1 MPSPQPPRA
10 VFAMD
15 PVHLPLLFPPP
26 LMTRLSEAAGLD
38 PALVVRDFTDPVAAD
53 ALARADVL
61 ITGWGCPHLDA
72 GVLTAAPRLRTV
84 LHAAGSVRSLVG
96 DAVWERGITVSSAV
110 TGNALPVAEYTLAM
124 ILLCGKEAF
133 EHRERFRATH
143 AYPAPVETAGV
154 GNVGR
159 RVGVI
164 GASRVGRRLLEL
176 LRPFDFTVLLHDPY
190 VSPAEAAALGAELLS
205 LDDLLRHSD
214 IVSLHAPDIPETY
227 RMLDRARL
235 GLIRDG
241 GVLINTSRGA
251 LVDPDALTDELVS
264 GRLRAVLDVT
274 EPEPLPAGSPLY
286 RLPNVF
292 LTPHIAG
299 SLGNELERL
308 GRIVVEELERVVAGV
323 GLEHEVRYADMG
335 RVA

>member
-26 LMTRLSEAAGLD
+26 LMARLRRTADIDTE
-38 PALVVRDFTDPVAAD
+38 LVVRDFTDPAGAA
-53 ALARADVL
+53 ALAQAEVL

-72 GVLTAAPRLRTV
+72 GVLATVPKLRAV

-96 DAVWERGITVSSAV
+96 EALWKHGVTVSSAV
-110 TGNALPVAEYTLAM
+110 TGNAVPVAEYTLAM
-124 ILLCGKEAF
+124 ILLAGKDALA
-133 EHRERFRATH
+133 HRERYRRTH
-143 AYPAPVETAGV
+143 AGPPPAETAAT
-154 GNVGR
+154 GNLGR
-159 RVGVI
+159 RVGVV

-176 LRPFDFTVLLHDPY
+176 LRPFDLTVLLHDPY
-190 VSPAEAAALGAELLS
+190 VSPAEAAALGAELLP
-205 LDDLLRHSD
+205 LEDLLRRSD
-214 IVSLHAPDIPETY
+214 IVSLHAPDIPETHH
-227 RMLDRARL
+227 MLDRARL
-235 GLIRDG
+235 ALIRDG
-241 GVLINTSRGA
+241 GVLINTARGA
-251 LVDPDALTDELVS
+251 LVDHEALTEELVS

-274 EPEPLPAGSPLY
+274 EPEPLPADSPLY

-299 SLGNELERL
+299 SLGNELQRL
-308 GRIVVEELERVVAGV
+308 GTIVVEEVERLAAG
-323 GLEHEVRYADMG
+323 LPPLHEVRHADLA

>member
-1 MPSPQPPRA
+1 MPSPQLPRA

-26 LMTRLSEAAGLD
+26 LMERLRRTADID
-38 PALVVRDFTDPVAAD
+38 PGLVVRDFTDPAAAG
-53 ALARADVL
+53 ALACAEVL

-72 GVLTAAPRLRTV
+72 GALAAAPKLGAV

-96 DAVWERGITVSSAV
+96 DALWERGVKVSSAV

-124 ILLCGKEAF
+124 ILLVGKDAF
-133 EHRERFRATH
+133 DHRERFRRTH
-143 AYPAPVETAGV
+143 TYPGPAETAAT
-154 GNVGR
+154 GNLGR

-176 LRPFDFTVLLHDPY
+176 LRPFDLTVLLHDPY
-190 VSPAEAAALGAELLS
+190 VSPAEAAALGAESLS
-205 LDDLLRHSD
+205 LEDLLGQSD
-214 IVSLHAPDIPETY
+214 IVSLHAPDIPETHH
-227 RMLDRARL
+227 MLDRGRL
-235 GLIRDG
+235 ALVRDG
-241 GVLINTSRGA
+241 GVLINTARGA
-251 LVDPDALTDELVS
+251 LVDHDALADELVS
-264 GRLRAVLDVT
+264 GRLSAVLDVT
-274 EPEPLPAGSPLY
+274 DPEPLPAGSPLY
-286 RLPNVF
+286 SLPNVF

-308 GRIVVEELERVVAGV
+308 GRIVVEELERLVAGAQPA
-323 GLEHEVRYADMG
+323 HEVLRADLA

>member
-1 MPSPQPPRA
+1 MPSAQLPRA

-26 LMTRLSEAAGLD
+26 LVTRLRQSAEID
-38 PALVVRDFTDPVAAD
+38 PALVVRDFTDPAAASALAD
-53 ALARADVL
+53 AEVL
-61 ITGWGCPHLDA
+61 ITGWGCPRLDPDILDA
-72 GVLTAAPRLRTV
+72 TPRLRTV

-96 DAVWERGITVSSAV
+96 EALWSRGVTVSSAV
-110 TGNALPVAEYTLAM
+110 TGNAVPVAEYTLAM
-124 ILLCGKEAF
+124 ILLAGKDAF
-133 EHRERFRATH
+133 VHRERFRRTH
-143 AYPAPVETAGV
+143 AQPTPAETATT
-154 GNVGR
+154 GNLGR
-159 RVGVI
+159 RIGVI

-176 LRPFDFTVLLHDPY
+176 LRPHDFEVLLHDPY
-190 VSPAEAAALGAELLS
+190 VDAAEAVGLGAQLLS
-205 LDDLLRHSD
+205 LEDLLRHSD
-214 IVSLHAPDIPETY
+214 IVSLHAPDIPETHH
-227 RMLDRARL
+227 MLDRDRL
-235 GLIRDG
+235 ALIRDG

-251 LVDPDALTDELVS
+251 LVDHSALTDELVS
-264 GRLRAVLDVT
+264 GRLHAVLDVT

-308 GRIVVEELERVVAGV
+308 GRIVVEELERLAD
-323 GLEHEVRYADMG
+323 GLPLAHEVRHADLA

>member
-26 LMTRLSEAAGLD
+26 LMARLRRTADIDTE
-38 PALVVRDFTDPVAAD
+38 LVVRDFTDPAGAA
-53 ALARADVL
+53 ALARAEVL

-72 GVLTAAPRLRTV
+72 GVLATVPKLRAV

-96 DAVWERGITVSSAV
+96 EALWKHGVTVSSAV
-110 TGNALPVAEYTLAM
+110 TGNAVPVAEYTLAM
-124 ILLCGKEAF
+124 ILLAGKDALA
-133 EHRERFRATH
+133 HRERYRRTH
-143 AYPAPVETAGV
+143 AGPPPAETAAT
-154 GNVGR
+154 GNLGR
-159 RVGVI
+159 RVGVV

-176 LRPFDFTVLLHDPY
+176 LRPFDLTVLLHDPY
-190 VSPAEAAALGAELLS
+190 VSPAEAAALGAELLP
-205 LDDLLRHSD
+205 LEDLLRRSD
-214 IVSLHAPDIPETY
+214 IVSLHAPDIPETHH
-227 RMLDRARL
+227 MLDRARL
-235 GLIRDG
+235 ALIRDG
-241 GVLINTSRGA
+241 GVLINTARGA
-251 LVDPDALTDELVS
+251 LVDHEALTEELVS

-274 EPEPLPAGSPLY
+274 EPEPLPADSPLY

-299 SLGNELERL
+299 SLGNELQRL
-308 GRIVVEELERVVAGV
+308 GTIVVEEVERLAAG
-323 GLEHEVRYADMG
+323 LPPLYEVRHADLA

>member
-1 MPSPQPPRA
+1 MPNPQPRA

-26 LMTRLSEAAGLD
+26 LMGRLTHASDLD
-38 PALVVRDFTDPVAAD
+38 PTLVVRDFADPAVAG
-53 ALARADVL
+53 ALAEAEVL
-61 ITGWGCPHLDA
+61 ITGWGCPRLDA
-72 GVLTAAPRLRTV
+72 DVLAAAPRLRTV

-124 ILLCGKEAF
+124 ILLTGKDAF
-133 EHRERFRATH
+133 THRERFRAEHRHPSH
-143 AYPAPVETAGV
+143 AETAGT

-176 LRPFDFTVLLHDPY
+176 LRPFDFSVLLYDPFVT
-190 VSPAEAAALGAELLS
+190 VSQAEVLGAELVGLEE
-205 LDDLLRHSD
+205 LLRRSD

-227 RMLDRARL
+227 RMLDASRL
-235 GLIRDG
+235 ALIRDG

-251 LVDPDALTDELVS
+251 LVDPDALVEELVS
-264 GRLRAVLDVT
+264 GRLHAVLDVT
-274 EPEPLPAGSPLY
+274 EPEPLPGESPLY

-308 GRIVVEELERVVAGV
+308 GLIVVEELERVAEGV
-323 GLEHEVRYADMG
+323 GLGHEVRYVDLV

>member
-26 LMTRLSEAAGLD
+26 LMTRLTRAAELD
-38 PALVVRDFTDPVAAD
+38 PALVVRDFADPAAAD
-53 ALARADVL
+53 ALARAEVL
-61 ITGWGCPHLDA
+61 ITGWGCPRLDT
-72 GVLTAAPRLRTV
+72 GVLATAPRLRTV

-96 DAVWERGITVSSAV
+96 EALWARGITVSSAV

-124 ILLCGKEAF
+124 ILLAGKDTF
-133 EHRERFRATH
+133 THRERFRADHT
-143 AYPAPVETAGV
+143 YPSPAETAAT

-159 RVGVI
+159 RIGVI

-176 LRPFDFTVLLHDPY
+176 LEPFDFSVLLHDPY
-190 VSPAEAAALGAELLS
+190 VSPAEAAALGAELLP
-205 LDDLLRHSD
+205 LEDLLRHSD
-214 IVSLHAPDIPETY
+214 IVTLHAPDIPETY
-227 RMLDRARL
+227 RMLDAGRL
-235 GLIRDG
+235 ALIRDG
-241 GVLINTSRGA
+241 GVLVNTSRGA
-251 LVDPDALTDELVS
+251 LIDPDALTGELVS
-264 GRLRAVLDVT
+264 GRLHAILDVT

-308 GRIVVEELERVVAGV
+308 GRIVVEELERLV
-323 GLEHEVRYADMG
+323 GGLPPAHEVRLSDLA